1 MTKAHGDWRSRAAC
15 LSADPEL
22 FFPLSS
28 SGPSARQIAQAKMV
42 CGRCPVRPECL
53 DFALATRQADGVWGG
68 TSEADRSRMR
78 ATAARGGPVMA
89 GRR

>member
-1 MTKAHGDWRSRAAC
+1 MTKAHGDWRSRAGC

-28 SGPSARQIAQAKMV
+28 TGPSVRQIAQAKMV
-42 CGRCPVRPECL
+42 CGRCPVRAECL
-53 DFALATRQADGVWGG
+53 DFALATHQAHGVWGG

-78 ATAARGGPVMA
+78 AAAARGRPVMA
-89 GRR
+89 GRG